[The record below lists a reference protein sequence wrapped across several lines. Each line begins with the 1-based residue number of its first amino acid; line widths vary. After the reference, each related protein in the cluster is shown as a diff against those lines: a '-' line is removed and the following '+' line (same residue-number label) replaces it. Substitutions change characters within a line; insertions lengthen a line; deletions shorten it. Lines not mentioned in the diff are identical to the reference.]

1 SAGDGPGAGVEGSAT
16 RLDEP
21 VEGTR
26 ATSLVAAETSGV
38 AASSWLRIRLF
49 AFDLLSVLVAWFVVC
64 LPLDHGYGILGELS
78 RSSLAAGTT
87 LIAMRAL
94 GLYRSRVCAK
104 WSREAVRLV
113 GASLV
118 GGLAFVAFE
127 QSLHGRGPEVGLI
140 SGAVCLASATLFR
153 GHYRRWLSV
162 RRAHGQFLRNVVL
175 IGSNDDSMIL
185 WTMLT
190 SEPELGY
197 RIAAVI
203 GDAQEPR
210 PWDGLPRS
218 ATPTDLPQLAAATQA
233 SGVLIV
239 ANAVSSKELAW
250 IIALSTAYGLHIQIW
265 SGLYG
270 VGSPRLREVPI
281 SGEPFYYV
289 EQHRTYQWQLWA
301 KRTID
306 VVASGL
312 VLLLAIPALV
322 LAAAAIKLERG
333 GPVLHRQRR
342 VGLNGDLFTIY
353 KLRTMFVGSEQ
364 TVDELQALNQRKDGP
379 LYKSASD
386 PRVTKVGRLLRPLS
400 LDELPQLWNV
410 FRGSMSLVGPRP
422 ALPHEV
428 AQFDEELHRRHT
440 MRPGITGLWQA
451 RARENP
457 SFNAYRRLDLH
468 YVDNWSLRLDL
479 MILLVTVPTVLS
491 QAIQGVRRSR
501 ARRHGTHP
509 SLQRQ

>member
-1 SAGDGPGAGVEGSAT
+1 MLGGTVDGT
-16 RLDEP
+16 LD
-21 VEGTR
+21 
-26 ATSLVAAETSGV
+26 TSFVAAETSKV
-38 AASSWLRIRLF
+38 AAPSWLRLRLF
-49 AFDLLSVLVAWFVVC
+49 SFDLLSVSVAWFLVC
-64 LPLDHGYGILGELS
+64 LPLDHGYGMLYELS
-78 RSSLAAGTT
+78 RSGLAAGTT

-104 WSREAVRLV
+104 WSQEVVRLV
-113 GASLV
+113 AASLV

-127 QSLHGRGPEVGLI
+127 QSLHGRGPEVGII
-140 SGAVCLASATLFR
+140 SGAVCLVSATLLR
-153 GHYRRWLSV
+153 RHYGRWLSV
-162 RRAHGQFLRNVVL
+162 RRARGEFLRNVVL
-175 IGSNDDSMIL
+175 IGSNDDSVTL
-185 WTMLT
+185 WTMLA

-203 GDAQEPR
+203 GDDEEPR
-210 PWDGLPRS
+210 PWDGFPRS
-218 ATPTDLPQLAAATQA
+218 ATPTDLPRLAAATQA

-239 ANAVSSKELAW
+239 ANAVSSQELAW
-250 IIALSTAYGLHIQIW
+250 IIALSTAYGLHVQIW
-265 SGLYG
+265 SGLSG
-270 VGSPRLREVPI
+270 VASRRLREVPV

-289 EQHRTYQWQLWA
+289 EPHRTYQWQLWA

-306 VVASGL
+306 VVASGIVL
-312 VLLLAIPALV
+312 VLALPALV

-353 KLRTMFVGSEQ
+353 KLRTMVVGSEQ
-364 TVDELQALNQRKDGP
+364 TVDELQALNQRTDGP

-410 FRGSMSLVGPRP
+410 LCGSMSLVGPRP

-428 AQFDEELHRRHT
+428 AQFDEELRRRHT

-457 SFNAYRRLDLH
+457 SFNAYRRHDLH

-501 ARRHGTHP
+501 ARQRGNHP
-509 SLQRQ
+509 SLQR